1 VPLLHD
7 TAHLNAADPDVAGPT
22 PTHRH
27 RPDRGRL
34 TMPNHTHTDRGRG
47 HAPTVALD
55 LTGPAGAAIV
65 ELFRALKDMGESDG
79 SWPGADVVGYLSG
92 TWLPGLGINPD
103 GPADTLTA
111 TPAAPVCAHRR
122 VNVEFS
128 TTVYA
133 VVQHRDGADQEAGYE
148 LVDVVVCD
156 QAISERPISP
166 LFCMD
171 CNRWLQTGDEAAQDA
186 IECVAGPL
194 ANWPAGRIG
203 SL

>member
-1 VPLLHD
+1 
-7 TAHLNAADPDVAGPT
+7 
-22 PTHRH
+22 
-27 RPDRGRL
+27 
-34 TMPNHTHTDRGRG
+34 MPEHTHTDRSRG

-65 ELFRALKDMGESDG
+65 DLFRALKRMEESDG

-111 TPAAPVCAHRR
+111 TPAPPVCPHRR

-133 VVQHRDGADQEAGYE
+133 VVAYQDDGEHAAGYE
-148 LVDVVVCD
+148 LTDVVFCD
-156 QAISERPISP
+156 QAISDKPTGP
-166 LFCMD
+166 VFCMD
-171 CNRWLQTGDEAAQDA
+171 CSRWLQPGDDAAQDA
-186 IECVAGPL
+186 IERVAGPL
-194 ANWPAGRIG
+194 TGWPAGRIG

>member
-1 VPLLHD
+1 
-7 TAHLNAADPDVAGPT
+7 
-22 PTHRH
+22 
-27 RPDRGRL
+27 
-34 TMPNHTHTDRGRG
+34 MPEHTHTDRSRG

-65 ELFRALKDMGESDG
+65 ELFRALKNMEQSDG
-79 SWPGADVVGYLSG
+79 SWPGADVVGYLTG

-111 TPAAPVCAHRR
+111 TPAPPVCPHRR

-133 VVQHRDGADQEAGYE
+133 LVQYQDDGEQAAGYE
-148 LVDVVVCD
+148 LTDVVFCD
-156 QAISERPISP
+156 QAISDKPTGP

-171 CNRWLQTGDEAAQDA
+171 CNRWLQPGDDAAQDA

-194 ANWPAGRIG
+194 TGWPAGRIG